1 MALVGGAVLLPA
13 GRAGAALAG
22 LALTA
27 LGMAALG
34 VTPGPVPATAL
45 GRAAVAAG
53 LPPEHLAID
62 AALVLVGVILAL
74 GAAVRSLRRGLRG
87 PWAGCAILAL
97 AGGALLWSL
106 RDLLLTAGP
115 GRVVA
120 ATLALGLGAAGAPL
134 AGRLLHL
141 GAALRWLDSR
151 VLARSR
157 AEGGWPAPRSGDGP
171 ALAVAGVGAL
181 ALVVG
186 RHVALAFGGA
196 VAVAAGAQWYLGR
209 RPSAPPP
216 LLPLA
221 VFVLLAPAYWLLATV
236 AGPVGLGIGTLGDVP
251 LSPAAEVL
259 LALPLAAVVWGFA
272 GLWPLHGFA
281 PGPLLF
287 PAGVLLWLRVAAPAV
302 PDGLRYWEPL
312 VGAAAVAGIWHAAAT
327 RRLPG
332 AVSGLALLALAAAG
346 PEAAPAVWGLAL
358 SGAGLAV
365 LGSARP
371 DGGDRAPLQGRGSDP
386 GDRESSAADRLE
398 EPRAA
403 DRFGGPRAADGP
415 REPRPAGRLR
425 AALRRLGLGLALW
438 SAAPA
443 LEAALHAEVGYGVL
457 AALGLAA
464 ALWAGAPSGGG
475 AERAE
480 RAAADARASRP
491 R

>member
-1 MALVGGAVLLPA
+1 
-13 GRAGAALAG
+13 
-22 LALTA
+22 
-27 LGMAALG
+27 
-34 VTPGPVPATAL
+34 
-45 GRAAVAAG
+45 
-53 LPPEHLAID
+53 
-62 AALVLVGVILAL
+62 
-74 GAAVRSLRRGLRG
+74 
-87 PWAGCAILAL
+87 
-97 AGGALLWSL
+97 
-106 RDLLLTAGP
+106 
-115 GRVVA
+115 
-120 ATLALGLGAAGAPL
+120 
-134 AGRLLHL
+134 
-141 GAALRWLDSR
+141 
-151 VLARSR
+151 
-157 AEGGWPAPRSGDGP
+157 GWPVPRSGDGP

-186 RHVALAFGGA
+186 RNVALAFGGA

-209 RPSAPPP
+209 RPSPPPP

-272 GLWPLHGFA
+272 GLWPLHGFV

-365 LGSARP
+365 LGPATP
-371 DGGDRAPLQGRGSDP
+371 DGGDRAPLQRRGSDP
-386 GDRESSAADRLE
+386 GDRESSGADRL
-398 EPRAA
+398 
-403 DRFGGPRAADGP
+403 G
-415 REPRPAGRLR
+415 EPRPAGRLR
-425 AALRRLGLGLALW
+425 AALGRLGLGLALW

-464 ALWAGAPSGGG
+464 ALRAGAAPGCGG
-475 AERAE
+475 AERAA
-480 RAAADARASRP
+480 RAAADARASRA